1 MSTWILLRGLARE
14 RRHWGR
20 FLEQLT
26 QEMPDA
32 RVIAIDLPGNGAFNT
47 QTSPANIIDMAAHC
61 RAEMSRHRLQP
72 PYCLLAIS
80 MGAMVATAWAQHY
93 PSEIDACVLINTS
106 FATFSPLHHRLRPRA
121 WYGLLR
127 LLVARNASTREQ
139 HIFRL
144 TSQHAN
150 ISRELLPVWISIRL
164 FRPVRAHNVFRQ
176 LVAAAR
182 FRAPWVAPVPTL
194 VLASARDGLVDPLCS
209 REIARRWSCAIAIHP
224 AAGHDLPLDDG
235 EWVARQV
242 RDWAKTVAQKTG
254 L

>member
-1 MSTWILLRGLARE
+1 MSTWVLLRGLARE
-14 RRHWGR
+14 RRHWGH
-20 FLEQLT
+20 FLEQMSR
-26 QEMPDA
+26 EMPDA

-47 QTSPANIIDMAAHC
+47 QTSPANIIGMAAHC

-80 MGAMVATAWAQHY
+80 MGAMVATAWAQQH

-106 FATFSPLHHRLRPRA
+106 FATFSPQQHRLRPRA
-121 WYGLLR
+121 WHGLLR
-127 LLVARNASTREQ
+127 VLFAGNASSREQ

-150 ISRELLPVWISIRL
+150 IPRELLLDWISIRL
-164 FRPVRAHNVFRQ
+164 SRPVPAQNVFRQ
-176 LVAAAR
+176 LVAAAG
-182 FRAPWVAPVPTL
+182 FRAPLSAPVPTL
-194 VLASARDGLVDPLCS
+194 VLASARDGMVDPRCS

-224 AAGHDLPLDDG
+224 DAGHDLPLDDG

-242 RDWAKTVAQKTG
+242 RDWVKTVIRQ
-254 L
+254 